1 VAYRGA
7 RREKAAERAKLAS
20 FDRLTVQA
28 RLAAVLAGR
37 LTAQE
42 LDDLVSAALTREKGT
57 GGVANAAFQQLMSL
71 AIAAIGETGDDSNRR
86 GALAGHPHSVL

>member
-1 VAYRGA
+1 VAYREA
-7 RREKAAERAKLAS
+7 RREKAAERAKLVS

-42 LDDLVSAALTREKGT
+42 LDDLVSAALRREGT
-57 GGVANAAFQQLMSL
+57 GGVVNAAFQQLMSL
-71 AIAAIGETGDDSNRR
+71 AIAAIGRTGDDSIER
-86 GALAGHPHSVL
+86 GLSMG